1 MLQQLVKFGYLV
13 TLFPISDPTPYQ
25 PSLHNLQQ
33 MGVEVFHSGYAD
45 LDKLLHERVGHY
57 DAVFL
62 SRSGNTNHCLDQIRA
77 AWPTSPIVHTLEALF
92 CLHDSNLAVQ
102 PSCNQ
107 STQGEIALSW
117 YSATD

>member
-1 MLQQLVKFGYLV
+1 MLQQLVKFGYQV

-33 MGVEVFHSGYAD
+33 MGVEVFYSGYAD

-57 DAVFL
+57 DAIFL
-62 SRSGNTNHCLDQIRA
+62 SRSENTTHCLDQIRA
-77 AWPTSPIVHTLEALF
+77 AWPASPIVHTLEALS
-92 CLHDSNLAVQ
+92 CLHGSNLAVK

-107 STQGEIALSW
+107 STQGEIALS
-117 YSATD
+117 